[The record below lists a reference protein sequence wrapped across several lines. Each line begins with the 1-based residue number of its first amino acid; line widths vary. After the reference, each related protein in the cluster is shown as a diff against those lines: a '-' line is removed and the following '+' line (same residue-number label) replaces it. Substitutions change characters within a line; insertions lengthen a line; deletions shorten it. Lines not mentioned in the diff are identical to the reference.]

1 MSLLPDHLTRTIGF
15 TLYVLWLVAF
25 PMSGPLLEGTT
36 AALPHF
42 LWPQAVGL
50 LACTLCVPHM
60 CIILLRIS
68 TLSTSLIT
76 LLWLPLLE
84 FVPDSVL
91 YAALGLV
98 SAPLS
103 IQAALLLKGCHHFI
117 GAAATGLVAG
127 NLGLLALDALPLDNA
142 VKRALLAGVLAG
154 FLLAPPI
161 ARSALHGATPNLYR
175 YLPFIFLF
183 QLLSGLMYGHL
194 LPSYTTDAR
203 WPGSELL
210 FYISGALLAI
220 PLLRRRREIALLAAV
235 CCSLL
240 AFSSQQTLSSPLA
253 EHVSLYCMMLA
264 AGLVDVFALSFALS
278 FGNALRAYGLTTAAL
293 VAGIAAG
300 HHLAVIFTPGN
311 TTLNLLALI
320 TLNLAVFTL
329 ILQTGNGQ
337 TNPLRT
343 PPSLPQGDGVAPE
356 KNSADEMQAIPEIRH
371 ELPASLSALL
381 SEQECEVLASVLQH
395 HPYKQIAM
403 RMNISESS
411 VKTYVQRIYRKTGV
425 FRRSQL
431 VAMVHEANAGHTPSR
446 PGQ

>member
-25 PMSGPLLEGTT
+25 PMSGPLLEGST
-36 AALPHF
+36 AGLSHF
-42 LWPQAVGL
+42 LWPQVMGL
-50 LACTLCVPHM
+50 LACTWCTPRV
-60 CIILLRIS
+60 CITVLRIS

-76 LLWLPLLE
+76 LLWLPLLK
-84 FVPDSVL
+84 FVPDTFL

-117 GAAATGLVAG
+117 AAAATGLVAG

-142 VKRALLAGVLAG
+142 VKRALLAGILAG

-161 ARSALHGATPNLYR
+161 ARSVLHGATPYIYR

-194 LPSYTTDAR
+194 LPSYTADAR

-210 FYISGALLAI
+210 FYIGGALLAI
-220 PLLRRRREIALLAAV
+220 PLLRRRLEITLLTAV

-240 AFSSQQTLSSPLA
+240 AFSSQQTLPSPLA
-253 EHVSLYCMMLA
+253 AHVSLYCMMLA
-264 AGLVDVFALSFALS
+264 AGLVDVFALAFALS
-278 FGNALRAYGLTTAAL
+278 FTNALRAYGLTAATL

-300 HHLAVIFTPGN
+300 HHLAVAFTPGN

-329 ILQTGNGQ
+329 ILQAGGGQ
-337 TNPLRT
+337 TNPLR
-343 PPSLPQGDGVAPE
+343 PPSSLPQGDAAPAE
-356 KNSADEMQAIPEIRH
+356 KTGADALPATAIFKQ
-371 ELPASLSALL
+371 ELPTSLSALL

-395 HPYKQIAM
+395 HPYKQIAL

-431 VAMVHEANAGHTPSR
+431 LAMVHEASASHTPDR
-446 PGQ
+446 PG